1 MNECLTK
8 YGIKILQPGCT
19 FNESEVFF
27 TFDHVGKQIKAE
39 LSGLDYKVVCLGNNC
54 FVRRTLNW
62 FGVKPL
68 KADGELTHPF
78 DLSAFELDKI
88 IECLEDDFLHFCNP
102 RYLKDGKNRIYGGS
116 HPHEYEDYYEND
128 AVKFRIRY
136 LRRIANF
143 YEDIYSG
150 KHIFFV
156 NANANIE
163 PELSIYAEKMIRLL
177 SNKFKNVKYNFIMAN
192 ELLPN
197 SPSCFDQKQ
206 NFYIY
211 HPIPYSSYEWHM
223 EKDLYTE
230 MGLEHSLSFA
240 CKVKDIIIDK
250 MKRQIS

>member
-8 YGIKILQPGCT
+8 YGIKILQPGCA

-27 TFDHVGKQIKAE
+27 TFDHVGKQIKSE
-39 LSGLDYKVVCLGNNC
+39 LSELDYKIVCLGNNC
-54 FVRRTLNW
+54 FVRRSLNW
-62 FGVKPL
+62 FGVKPI

-102 RYLKDGKNRIYGGS
+102 RYLKNGSNRIYGGS
-116 HPHEYEDYYEND
+116 HPHEEND
-128 AVKFRIRY
+128 YCENNSIKFRIRY

-156 NANANIE
+156 NMNRNTGE
-163 PELSIYAEKMIRLL
+163 ELDINSKKIINTLSEKF
-177 SNKFKNVKYNFIMAN
+177 NNVKYTFVMAN
-192 ELLPN
+192 ELVPN
-197 SPSCFDQKQ
+197 SPSYFDQNN

-211 HPIPYSSYEWHM
+211 HPLPYSSYEWHM

-240 CKVKDIIIDK
+240 CKIKDIIIAK
-250 MKRQIS
+250 IKK